1 MGFDQLMEHA
11 SDIQFRATRH
21 ALTHNEAEP
30 EYARQ
35 GVDGYFAQIAGLF
48 RPFSQMPNPARY
60 QPMIDDFRRV
70 LRVLSSGV
78 DNQDPI
84 NHRDIYPAN
93 PTLAEMTTASDYLED
108 WTGAAAMQFKQKF
121 LDPFPPIA
129 RNQFILTSVL
139 KSALE
144 AHQAM
149 WAGARADIDN
159 VAHLTIDALDNAG
172 GCGRNAWTFG
182 FTVLSSVAAVGAAV
196 VSVAT
201 AGATL
206 PVTITAVGAAAQV
219 VAAAPSGGRQDASG
233 ETALQ
238 ITNAMQAAMDRIT
251 REISEVE
258 RTISEALQRTSQL
271 VESNRVLFVTARPL
285 LAGGVPPGSLTG
297 PGGLGTSN

>member
-1 MGFDQLMEHA
+1 MSFDQLMEHA
-11 SDIQFRATRH
+11 STIQFRATQH
-21 ALTHNEAEP
+21 ALTYNEIEP

-48 RPFSQMPNPARY
+48 RPFSQMPDPVRY

-70 LRVLSSGV
+70 LSVLSHGV
-78 DNQDPI
+78 DNHDPI
-84 NHRDIYPAN
+84 NRRDIYPAN

-108 WTGAAAMQFKQKF
+108 WTGAAAMLFKQNF
-121 LDPFPPIA
+121 LDPFPAIA

-139 KSALE
+139 KSALD

-149 WAGARADIDN
+149 WAGARTDIDN
-159 VAHLTIDALDNAG
+159 VAHETIDALDNAG
-172 GCGRNAWTFG
+172 GCKKNAWTFS
-182 FTVLSSVAAVGAAV
+182 FTVLASVAAVGAAV
-196 VSVAT
+196 TSVAT

-219 VAAAPSGGRQDASG
+219 AAAAPPSQQGASG

-238 ITNAMQAAMDRIT
+238 ITNAMKTAMDRIT

-258 RTISEALQRTSQL
+258 ATISEALRSTSQL
-271 VESNRVLFVTARPL
+271 VEGNRGLFVAARPL

-297 PGGLGTSN
+297 PGGLGTSS